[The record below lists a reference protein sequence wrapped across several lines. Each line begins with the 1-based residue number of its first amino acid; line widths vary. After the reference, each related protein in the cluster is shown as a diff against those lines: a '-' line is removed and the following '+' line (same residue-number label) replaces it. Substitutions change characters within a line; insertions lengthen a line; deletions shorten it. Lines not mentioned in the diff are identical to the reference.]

1 MKLLS
6 VIVPVYNV
14 APYLSQCLDSIL
26 QQTYSNLEIII
37 VDDGSTDGSSEIC
50 DEYKK
55 NDKRISVIHKQN
67 AGLGMA
73 RNAGLEVASGKYVSF
88 VDSDDY
94 LKKDLLEQ
102 LMQPII
108 KKGCDTVLGGST
120 RVDNNGNLVS
130 VSSFKKQIFLGKQAY
145 SELFASMLG
154 STPGG
159 HDAMRMSVWSAI
171 YSLDI
176 IKRNKITFPS
186 ERKLI
191 SEDMIFDQLYY
202 QKAKKVAISGTDGYY
217 YRYNPDSLSQ
227 KYRTNKFEM
236 CRDLYVYIDNKI
248 DWEELVSSAKL
259 RWEKRFILN
268 TQSSIFQ
275 EKKPLSGKSFCKRY
289 QAIKK
294 ICNDDVTRDIFSH
307 YPSKQMKLKPRV
319 FVDLVKWR
327 MSFLLT
333 LVVG

>member
-50 DEYKK
+50 DKYEE
-55 NDKRISVIHKQN
+55 NDKRIIVIHKKN

-73 RNAGLEVASGKYVSF
+73 RNSGIEVATGKYVSF

-108 KKGCDTVLGGST
+108 EEDCDTVLGGST
-120 RVDNNGNLVS
+120 RVDNNGNIVS
-130 VSSFKKQIFLGKQAY
+130 VSTFKKRTFLGNQAY

-154 STPGG
+154 STPRC
-159 HDAMRMSVWSAI
+159 HDSMRMSVWSAI

-176 IKRNKITFPS
+176 IKKNKIAFPS

-217 YRYNPDSLSQ
+217 YRYNPGSLSQ
-227 KYRTNKFEM
+227 KYRANKFKM
-236 CRDLYVYIDNKI
+236 FRDLYVYLDNEI
-248 DWEELVSSAKL
+248 DWEEMISSAKL
-259 RWEKRFILN
+259 RWEKKFILN
-268 TQSSIFQ
+268 TQFSIFQ
-275 EKKPLSGKSFCKRY
+275 ERKSLSGKSFARRY
-289 QAIKK
+289 QAIKQ
-294 ICNDDVTRDIFSH
+294 ICNDDVVRDVFSY
-307 YPSKQMKLKPRV
+307 YPSNQMKLKPRV